1 MKKKTLNFQ
10 EKILMFI
17 KKTKPSSARQALIL
31 TPIIIAVLAFA
42 GWMERSQA
50 IENPKLAQ
58 NNDDELTL
66 TMVGDIMMGRHI
78 KEITDRYG
86 EDFVFRNVKGF
97 FEKSDYVSG
106 NYEHPVIMGQEESY
120 EKLEK
125 NIHLSSTE
133 QDLQTVKDAGFD
145 VLSLANNHTM
155 DFGSKGIEDTMQA
168 FKQNKVEY
176 VGAGNNIDEAKE
188 AISYKEV
195 DGVRIATVG
204 FNDTLVPGMK
214 ADENRPGVLSAD
226 PDLIFEV
233 IQKAKE
239 NADLIVVNAHWGQEY
254 DVEPSPRQEGLA
266 KAMVDAGAD
275 VIVGHHPHV
284 VQSFDVY
291 NGAVIFYS
299 LGNFVFDQGWSNTK
313 NSAMVQYHLNK
324 QGEATVDVIPMQIK
338 EGSPQPTESKWK
350 QNRIYRDLTK
360 YSSNEAR
367 LEKEGDK
374 FQLKLD
380 HEHVIE
386 RAKERKQKEEQQKTN
401 NDAKQGQSSTSEA
414 PVNNTE
420 EAYPENAQ

>member
-1 MKKKTLNFQ
+1 MKKKKLNFQ

-31 TPIIIAVLAFA
+31 TPIIIAVLAVA

-58 NNDDELTL
+58 NSDDEITL

-78 KEITDRYG
+78 KEITERYG
-86 EDFVFRNVKGF
+86 EDFIFRNVKGF
-97 FEKSDYVSG
+97 FEESDYVSG
-106 NYEHPVIMGQEESY
+106 NYEHPVIKGEENTY
-120 EKLEK
+120 DKLDK
-125 NIHLSSTE
+125 SIHLSSNE
-133 QDLQTVKDAGFD
+133 KDLQTVKDAGFD

-155 DFGSKGIEDTMQA
+155 DFGVKGLEDTMQA
-168 FKQNKVEY
+168 FKKNQVDY
-176 VGAGNNIDEAKE
+176 VGAGNNMDEAKQ

-204 FNDTLVPGMK
+204 FNDVLVAGMK
-214 ADENRPGVLSAD
+214 ADQNRPGVLDAD
-226 PDLIFEV
+226 PDVIFEV
-233 IQKAKE
+233 IQNAKD
-239 NADLIVVNAHWGQEY
+239 NADLVVVNAHWGQEY

-275 VIVGHHPHV
+275 IIVGHHPHV

-338 EGSPQPTESKWK
+338 EGSPQPTESKWR

-367 LEKEGDK
+367 LEKEGNK

-380 HEHVIE
+380 HQHVTE
-386 RAKERKQKEEQQKTN
+386 RAKERKQKEEQSNDNAQQEQTN
-401 NDAKQGQSSTSEA
+401 TNEA